1 MKTKLQIIAFSVV
14 FFTTGWMQ
22 AQSLKLEQRIQKTG
36 TVTEDGVTFNVSSD
50 DAEQE
55 NDAIDGL
62 YDDDLD
68 AGWEG
73 APEDFNTLTVGLRFR
88 DLFIPKG
95 ATIDSAFIVISS
107 HEAKNAEDVAE
118 LNIWA
123 EAADSAVT
131 FNETDLITNR
141 TKTNAKIN
149 WTVNEPWGLWTKH
162 HTPDIKTIIQEVIN
176 RPNWK
181 SGNAIALVLQGKNQG
196 ASDVEN
202 AREIQSFENIADPED
217 GGDGQNH
224 PDRVPQIVI
233 YYSVKNAMVSRRI
246 MVTDTVVEDGVSLR
260 VSSDDAEQEN
270 DAIDGLYDDD
280 LDVGWEGA
288 PEDFNTLTVGLRFR
302 DLFIPKG
309 AIIDSAFIVISSHEA
324 KNAEDV
330 AELNIWA
337 EAVDSAVTF
346 NESDLIT
353 NRVTTNAKINW
364 TVNEPWGLWTKH
376 QTPDIKTIIQEI
388 INRPNWKSGNAIAL
402 VLEGKNQGASDV
414 ENAREI
420 QSFENIAD
428 PEDGGDGQN
437 HPDRVP
443 ELIIYYS
450 SNGVVSTQKI
460 SLVQNLKMYPNPTQN
475 VVNVLLPNN
484 ENFTVEF
491 FDLQGKLTQ
500 TETNV
505 SGNVLVNVTNLH
517 TGLYLVVAK
526 SNNSIY
532 TNKLF
537 IQK

>member
-1 MKTKLQIIAFSVV
+1 MVTDTVIEDNV
-14 FFTTGWMQ
+14 
-22 AQSLKLEQRIQKTG
+22 SLR
-36 TVTEDGVTFNVSSD
+36 VSSD

-95 ATIDSAFIVISS
+95 AVIDSAFIVISS

-131 FNETDLITNR
+131 FNETDLITSR
-141 TKTNAKIN
+141 VKTNAKVN
-149 WTVNEPWGLWTKH
+149 WTVEEEWGLWTMHK
-162 HTPDIKTIIQEVIN
+162 TPDIKNIIQEIIN

-181 SGNAIALVLQGKNQG
+181 NGNAIALVIEGKNQG

-202 AREIQSFENIADPED
+202 AREFESFENIADPED

-224 PDRVPQIVI
+224 P
-233 YYSVKNAMVSRRI
+233 N
-246 MVTDTVVEDGVSLR
+246 
-260 VSSDDAEQEN
+260 
-270 DAIDGLYDDD
+270 
-280 LDVGWEGA
+280 
-288 PEDFNTLTVGLRFR
+288 
-302 DLFIPKG
+302 
-309 AIIDSAFIVISSHEA
+309 
-324 KNAEDV
+324 
-330 AELNIWA
+330 
-337 EAVDSAVTF
+337 
-346 NESDLIT
+346 
-353 NRVTTNAKINW
+353 
-364 TVNEPWGLWTKH
+364 
-376 QTPDIKTIIQEI
+376 
-388 INRPNWKSGNAIAL
+388 
-402 VLEGKNQGASDV
+402 
-414 ENAREI
+414 
-420 QSFENIAD
+420 
-428 PEDGGDGQN
+428 
-437 HPDRVP
+437 RVP

-450 SNGVVSTQKI
+450 SNGVVNTQKI
-460 SLVQNLKMYPNPTQN
+460 SLVQTLKMYPNPTQN

-491 FDLQGKLTQ
+491 FDLQGRLTH

-505 SGNVLVNVTNLH
+505 SGNVLVNVSSLQ
-517 TGLYLVVAK
+517 TGLYMVVAK